1 MVHRDTYA
9 SHVTSN
15 RALAAAALVVLALA
29 GCRDSAHSAA
39 AAPVA
44 STPAASPRAAS
55 PTPTPTPTVSS
66 PTPRRTRSA
75 HHVLATGA
83 PFRWS
88 ASHVTAADLGKSWHS
103 GCPVGPASL
112 RALHL
117 TFWGFDRASHTG
129 LLVVNARVVPAV
141 VEAFRRMYD
150 GRFPIRQMV
159 PTSAYGGDDNKSM
172 AADNTSAFNCR
183 YAVSNGPKTW
193 SMHAFGEAID
203 INTVEN
209 PYTLDGT
216 VRPPSGKPYTRRSDV
231 RPGMIV
237 PGSLPVRAFS
247 AVGWGWGG
255 NWSSSPDYQHFSS
268 NGK

>member
-1 MVHRDTYA
+1 
-9 SHVTSN
+9 VTP
-15 RALAAAALVVLALA
+15 RRTFAAAVVVAAALA
-29 GCRDSAHSAA
+29 GCNDTTGHQ
-39 AAPVA
+39 AAPGPVVSIPQTSPGA
-44 STPAASPRAAS
+44 TDSTPATPTPATSPTAAAS
-55 PTPTPTPTVSS
+55 PSVHAQQAVA
-66 PTPRRTRSA
+66 RA
-75 HHVLATGA
+75 A

-88 ASHVTAADLGKSWHS
+88 ARRVTAPELGKSWHQ
-103 GCPVGPASL
+103 GCPVDPSSL
-112 RALHL
+112 RAIRL
-117 TFWGFDRASHTG
+117 TFWGFDHASHTG
-129 LLVVNARVVPAV
+129 TLVVNARVVPAV
-141 VEAFRRMYD
+141 VGAFKGMYD
-150 GRFPIRQMV
+150 ARFPIRQIV
-159 PTSAYGGDDNKSM
+159 PVAAYSGDDNKSM

-183 YAVSNGPKTW
+183 YAVSNGPKQW

-216 VRPPSGKPYTRRSDV
+216 VRPPSGQPYTHRSRV

-237 PGSLPVRAFS
+237 RGSEPVRAFS

>member
-1 MVHRDTYA
+1 MVHRATYA
-9 SHVTSN
+9 SRVTSC

-75 HHVLATGA
+75 HHVAVGA

-88 ASHVTAADLGKSWHS
+88 ASRVTLADLGKSWHS

-216 VRPPSGKPYTRRSDV
+216 VRPPAGKPYTRRSDV

-237 PGSLPVRAFS
+237 PGSVPVRAFS